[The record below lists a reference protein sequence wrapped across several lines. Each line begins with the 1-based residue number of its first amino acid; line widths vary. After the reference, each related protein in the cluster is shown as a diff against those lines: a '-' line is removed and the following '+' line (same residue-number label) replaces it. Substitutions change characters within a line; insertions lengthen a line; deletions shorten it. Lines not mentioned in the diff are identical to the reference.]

1 MASTTAT
8 RALLALP
15 VALAFAL
22 PMPAQSQTEQPA
34 STTETPAPEVNA
46 ETVVARVGDVEITM
60 GEVVLMRQALPPQ
73 YSQLPDE
80 VLFTGIVDQLIDQE
94 LLAREAPTGDATPKR
109 LQLEMTTERRA
120 LLARHTIDEVR
131 GAEVSDADIQ
141 AAYDEVVAGIPVET
155 EYNASHILVASEDEA
170 KALVEELNGGADF
183 ATLAA
188 EKSTGPSGP
197 NGGQLGWFGK
207 GAMVPEFEAVVL
219 ALEVG
224 TISEPVQTQ
233 FGWHVVRLNETREKP
248 APTLEQLRQDL
259 VSQILQT
266 RLEAKV
272 AELRAAA
279 EVVNLSA
286 EIPAAAMRDDAILP
300 LE

>member
-155 EYNASHILVASEDEA
+155 EYNASHILVATEDEA